1 LRLTLGCLL
10 ANQLD
15 LQLRRV
21 GSGKRMTFGSGESVL
36 SDWMASNAFVAFKVC
51 ERPWELELAL
61 LCKASLP
68 LNLDQNRNHAFH
80 ARLTSVRRVAKQQ
93 ARELDALS

>member
-1 LRLTLGCLL
+1 MRLTLGCLL
-10 ANQLD
+10 ANQFG

-80 ARLTSVRRVAKQQ
+80 STLSQCRKTAKELARSMDVVA
-93 ARELDALS
+93 